1 MKFNDKLMKLR
12 KENSLSQEEL
22 AEKLGVTRQT
32 ISKWELGQTT
42 PDMDKLYQISN
53 LFNISV
59 DELIKE
65 TDDNYQ
71 NNPVKDSTKNRNI
84 IKIILVVI
92 MLIIIGFGIFSLF
105 NNGNKSNDSVV
116 QSDNTVTEVQP
127 KKKNTGLFGWFF
139 DIWDEMSEKL
149 LDTFFNMAD
158 RMMEKGEEWEQKID
172 EKNEK
177 ESEEFQRKFQEQMNQ
192 MYENYENETD
202 EMKEEV
208 FGDWENKVDEMK
220 EKAYEEYENK
230 TKEENESYWNR
241 VDKMMDKMQEYQKKI
256 EL

>member
-42 PDMDKLYQISN
+42 PDMDKLYQLSN

-71 NNPVKDSTKNRNI
+71 NNPVKDATKNRNI
-84 IKIILVVI
+84 ITIILVVI
-92 MLIIIGFGIFSLF
+92 MLIIIGFGIFSFF
-105 NNGNKSNDSVV
+105 NNGNKENDSVV
-116 QSDNTVTEVQP
+116 QSNNTVIEVQA

-139 DIWDEMSEKL
+139 DIWDEFTEKI

-177 ESEEFQRKFQEQMNQ
+177 ESEEFQRKFHEQMNQ
-192 MYENYENETD
+192 MYENYENEA
-202 EMKEEV
+202 
-208 FGDWENKVDEMK
+208 DEMK
-220 EKAYEEYENK
+220 EKAVDDWENK
-230 TKEENESYWNR
+230 VNKMKEDDDSYWNN
-241 VDKMMDKMQEYQKKI
+241 VDKMMDKMEEYQKK
-256 EL
+256 E